1 MKPKRSSRLLRIVG
15 SVVEQMTKPYYQGV
29 AAELGFFLLLSAVPM
44 LILVAQALGFF
55 SLSLDSLTL
64 VLDRY
69 LSEGLRDAVSQ
80 YLAFDPTSSFSIG
93 FLIAALWAASK
104 IMFSLIGITNYTYT
118 GSNAGRGF
126 IWERL
131 RAILLMILLILFLLA
146 VAALFALRLPLVNML
161 VYPAGIL
168 LLYYILPSR
177 KLPWRSILPGSLL
190 TGAGGILVTVGYG
203 FYLNHFADYS
213 MLYGSLAGLVGLLLW
228 LYLMGFVMVLGI
240 VFNAALL
247 EEK

>member
-1 MKPKRSSRLLRIVG
+1 
-15 SVVEQMTKPYYQGV
+15 
-29 AAELGFFLLLSAVPM
+29 
-44 LILVAQALGFF
+44 
-55 SLSLDSLTL
+55 
-64 VLDRY
+64 
-69 LSEGLRDAVSQ
+69 
-80 YLAFDPTSSFSIG
+80 
-93 FLIAALWAASK
+93 
-104 IMFSLIGITNYTYT
+104 
-118 GSNAGRGF
+118 
-126 IWERL
+126 
-131 RAILLMILLILFLLA
+131 MILLILFLLA
-146 VAALFALRLPLVNML
+146 VAALFALRLPLINML

-190 TGAGGILVTVGYG
+190 TGAGGILVTVGYS